1 MWLWIAQ
8 HWGWIVAGLVLAVYF
23 GFYVL
28 AVRHAR
34 SGAPGEDPHR
44 FRLPCD
50 RC

>member
-1 MWLWIAQ
+1 MWLWIAH
-8 HWGWIVAGLVLAVYF
+8 HWGWIVAALVLAVYF

-28 AVRHAR
+28 AVQHAR
-34 SGAPGEDPHR
+34 TETPGEDPQR